1 MSWWLS
7 FSQTQFIKLIFRKSL
22 SRTAVCANSSLNDIN
37 FIIDK
42 NRRLTKLFFFHKT
55 PHLGFVDRFHS
66 RTHDKKNAARL
77 KRNWPK
83 DKFNMIIS
91 RYNIHLQFFVV
102 KFIFTFCY
110 LPFLSSLSSL
120 QSLCTIARQVVSIIN
135 YWITL
140 MFSFIFSLFFHFFF
154 SAVFLR
160 PLKH

>member
-66 RTHDKKNAARL
+66 RTHDKKKMLRDWSEIGRKTNLIWSFR
-77 KRNWPK
+77 
-83 DKFNMIIS
+83 DITYTCS
-91 RYNIHLQFFVV
+91 
-102 KFIFTFCY
+102 
-110 LPFLSSLSSL
+110 FLSLNL
-120 QSLCTIARQVVSIIN
+120 
-135 YWITL
+135 
-140 MFSFIFSLFFHFFF
+140 FSHSATYRFCHHYHHCKVYAQLLDKLF
-154 SAVFLR
+154 
-160 PLKH
+160 PL